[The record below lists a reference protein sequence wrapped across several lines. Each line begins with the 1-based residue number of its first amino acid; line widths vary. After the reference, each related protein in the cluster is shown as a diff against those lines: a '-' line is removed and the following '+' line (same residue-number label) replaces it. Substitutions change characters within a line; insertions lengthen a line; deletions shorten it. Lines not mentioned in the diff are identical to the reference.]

1 MLTILLDWNRT
12 LYNPEKKSL
21 YQDTIPFLRK
31 LQKKI
36 GPYTL
41 FPQEKY
47 PLHTNKKRKLHLI
60 DTYPKK
66 WTRKCLLFV
75 FTGTI

>member
-31 LQKKI
+31 LQKKNRTI
-36 GPYTL
+36 YIISTGEIPTTYQQKKKIAPY
-41 FPQEKY
+41 
-47 PLHTNKKRKLHLI
+47 
-60 DTYPKK
+60 
-66 WTRKCLLFV
+66 
-75 FTGTI
+75 